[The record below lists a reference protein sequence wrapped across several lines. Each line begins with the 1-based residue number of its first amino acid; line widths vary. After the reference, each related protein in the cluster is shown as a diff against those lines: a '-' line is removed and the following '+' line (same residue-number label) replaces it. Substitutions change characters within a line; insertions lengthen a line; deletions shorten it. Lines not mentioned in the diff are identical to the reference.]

1 MADEATPAQPSW
13 RINLP
18 YETDADGARWLA
30 EIKQGLH
37 VALAAAN
44 YQPGCVAWVK
54 RLKYYLQLDYAL
66 TTEDR
71 AYFAEILYRVVCAP
85 DIGPHVMGYFAVE
98 CTHLIRKKKDLPSSQ
113 MVLEWRPLYNAIL
126 LLTAP
131 KDPSKISLSSS
142 AVAGAMGTLVLHA
155 QRFFAPEST
164 AEILQELLPRMNV
177 HDSSLFALNKGLM
190 LMFLPTGTPPSPQPE
205 PPLSTPPFYWIS
217 TAFSLWAL
225 AQTSMSDAALF
236 LDLFARLAEDQS
248 ASPCNVSWTD
258 EQVRHIFSAG
268 LTSFCLPVGTGS
280 NGNPAGAQAG
290 RTAALSAGGIADSY
304 SQKAAIDPF
313 AKFVVWAARPAI
325 VDTANTSILLRL
337 NELIHAVETYY
348 HPSNAGRWSYG
359 LARFLQ
365 MLSYHF
371 LRRVRLE
378 AKQGCKTPVKERLTA
393 AMRVEFVSILRPVVY
408 LALFGKDSTSV
419 HCIHQTL
426 KYLAWIEPSHIL
438 PGLLERI
445 YPALESLTESHR
457 TISCIGA
464 LYHVALPL
472 FNRAHYP
479 PGGTHLAAL
488 LDLVIPGIDVNDP
501 SKTLNTLMFI
511 RHAFS
516 CVPIID
522 LTKSPAPIL
531 VSDCR
536 SEEDGE
542 EERAAANEECRLGTA
557 AFAGWIER
565 FLERVFA
572 VIENLPQEHGQIKG
586 KRSTET
592 SVIILIQYT
601 LDLLTQQTSPE
612 IEAMALRKV
621 KNFVTE
627 NVIPNATKAVG
638 AICAVTGMPARR
650 LATFVPLCHDQI
662 ISELQHGAA
671 ANATTSSS
679 FPFGFAAMSDARLHW
694 YQCILLNVVQQSGA
708 EALKWKRELL
718 EIARASVKLCQS
730 RRGWKWATKLIRVLM
745 VNASSVFCLEARSVG
760 KTLWANDAWQE
771 ISNLYWGE
779 TPENRELDIE
789 WHVPNDEEKNF
800 ALELMQEFVEFA
812 TSELRK
818 LMAELELGGEGARDK
833 REISRDV
840 QKWSSLLR
848 DCVRGMTTLIAPT
861 AAKASDVV
869 DAASR
874 DQLLPDFDRTPLTAG
889 YCFPPGT
896 AGYDRVQTI
905 RNQITL
911 FLAQLSQ
918 TLRRHAEDDTASI
931 TTVLRCCTDLVS
943 DRGCSRATVE
953 GVARGYN
960 QSRDVV
966 SEGKNIADKHIPRYV
981 LVIKMTV
988 THLTRLEYNATCDCR
1003 TPTGQMELVREL
1015 EHWSVASYAIIRK
1028 EAQKGLSTVLKSS
1041 PDSVK
1046 QLVFWRTVA
1055 ILRSAGRIS
1064 AAGDSATS
1072 GQPTEMESDRL
1083 KGALYLLKISP
1094 LLRIGMTAY
1103 DRARG
1108 VLNGLSIAYT
1118 SDKKSI
1124 KKRWS
1129 VLAKEILGRYQELA
1143 ISTEALPDA
1152 INVAQELAAS
1162 TLDQSL
1168 VARNVCLVAERSAES
1183 RREHSAMIDDLME
1196 TLKKPDIPMS
1206 YRHTLIKFLDAI
1218 LRDDAPV
1225 PLSVTQF
1232 LLTNVNSEEV
1242 GIRQISLKVLRRVLY
1257 AIKRRSKNAT
1267 GSKCPSKVCTRWST
1281 WKPANGDAYIAS
1293 GLTDIRTEE
1302 EWRNAEFI
1310 DNSIGWY
1317 CWPEKHKVRQGT
1329 VTALPGTIPFDDSQ
1343 SRASIDLLCSTLSS
1357 QEFWDR
1363 FFSYRMQEAPGH
1375 SINPTEAAAGIAP
1388 AERFEHSAAE
1398 FYALSATVLGP
1409 RIVLAPLTAK
1419 VESILALGA
1428 EPVHLPEK
1436 AEQRAILE
1444 AVFGLLAGCKYWSWE
1459 DMNTLWTWSAKVIAR
1474 GLAIADTETFPLWP
1488 PALRYAFSQRDP
1500 RRHLPLIRQLLVATD
1515 PVDSAALPG
1524 ATSTQTFFAESK
1536 VLSVARVLLTT
1547 YSWRIGPLAMSLVP
1561 AYLSQLAHPYL
1572 LVRQNIGANLSAL
1585 IAARWVVCAPS
1596 VQDVMAA
1603 SANRTTGAYAGVSI
1617 LDDQGTNIVNTVS
1630 DTIQRLRMDVI
1641 KDSVNATSGAG
1652 ASTDRTTRIALE
1664 YKNAAG
1670 TVLAWFVNALL
1681 SQPAAAHHAYF
1692 PVLLPEVLHMQV
1704 WGDLELQ
1711 QSAQLAAR
1719 SYANYPHPV
1728 QMVPGTLKMIL
1739 DAATIKPEPTTT
1751 SATSPTGSASP
1762 AQIRWQMRF
1771 RVLPLLQV
1779 FYFRHVFLLP
1789 TQSAADVTHYVAS
1802 VILAD
1807 PHVEVRALASTTLAG
1822 LVRCSSDPTA
1832 TILELKNR
1840 FTATLASLTSLAT
1853 RPRGGGGGARVT
1865 AVSSASS
1872 SSAAAAA
1879 AASPVSVYNAD
1890 DLATKIAKKH
1900 AAVLGLAA
1908 LVQAFPYD
1916 VPSWM
1921 PDVLV
1926 TLAKCVG
1933 DSVPIGP
1940 SVSKTFADFR
1950 RTHQDNWQN
1959 DLMAF
1964 NEDQRELLSDL
1975 LISPSYYA

>member
-1 MADEATPAQPSW
+1 MAEIPSPPAEPSW
-13 RINLP
+13 RVNLP
-18 YETDADGARWLA
+18 YETDAEGVRWLA

-44 YQPGCVAWVK
+44 YQPGCVQWVK
-54 RLKYYLQLDYAL
+54 RLKYYLQLEYTL

-71 AYFAEILYRVVCAP
+71 AYFAEILYRVVCTP

-98 CTHLIRKKKDLPSSQ
+98 CTNLLRKKKDLPSSY
-113 MVLEWRPLYNAIL
+113 MVLEWRPLFDAIL

-142 AVAGAMGTLVLHA
+142 AVAGAMGALVLHA

-164 AEILQELLPRMNV
+164 AEILQTLLPRMNV
-177 HDSSLFALNKGLM
+177 HENSWFSLNKGL
-190 LMFLPTGTPPSPQPE
+190 LFMFLPTATPPAPQSGA
-205 PPLSTPPFYWIS
+205 LSTPPFYWIS

-225 AQTSMSDAALF
+225 ARTSMSDAALF
-236 LDLFARLAEDQS
+236 LDVFARLAEDQS
-248 ASPCNVSWTD
+248 SSPSNDAWTD
-258 EQVRHIFSAG
+258 DQVRNIFSAG
-268 LTSFCLPVGTGS
+268 LSCFSLPVGTGS

-290 RTAALSAGGIADSY
+290 RTPALNGGGVADSY

-313 AKFVVWAARPAI
+313 AKFIVWAARPTE
-325 VDTANTSILLRL
+325 VDNANTNILLRL

-371 LRRVRLE
+371 LRRLRQE
-378 AKQGCKTPVKERLTA
+378 AKEGCKTPAGERLTP
-393 AMRVEFVSILRPVVY
+393 AMRAEFVSILRPVVY

-419 HCIHQTL
+419 HCIHNCL
-426 KYLAWIEPSHIL
+426 KYLAWIDPALIL

-472 FNRAHYP
+472 FNRQHYP

-522 LTKSPAPIL
+522 LTRSPAPIL

-536 SEEDGE
+536 MEEDGE

-557 AFAGWIER
+557 MFAGWVER
-565 FLERVFA
+565 FLERTFA
-572 VIENLPQEHGQIKG
+572 VIENLPQEHGQIKA

-592 SVIILIQYT
+592 SVILLIQYT
-601 LDLLTQQTSPE
+601 LDLLSQQTSPE
-612 IEAMALRKV
+612 IEAIALRKV
-621 KNFVTE
+621 KNFVSE

-638 AICAVTGMPARR
+638 VICAVTGMPERR

-662 ISELQHGAA
+662 MSELQHGAA
-671 ANATTSSS
+671 ANPTTSSS

-708 EALKWKRELL
+708 EALKWKKELL
-718 EIARASVKLCQS
+718 EVARASVKLCQS
-730 RRGWKWATKLIRVLM
+730 RRGWKWATKLIRILA

-760 KTLWANDAWQE
+760 KKLWANQAWQE
-771 ISNLYWGE
+771 ISHLYWGE
-779 TPENRELDIE
+779 TPENRLLDIE
-789 WHVPNDEEKNF
+789 WHVPNDAEK
-800 ALELMQEFVEFA
+800 ALVLEFVQEFVDLA
-812 TSELRK
+812 MSELKK
-818 LMAELELGGEGARDK
+818 LMTELEVASEQKRDK
-833 REISRDV
+833 REISRDA
-840 QKWSSLLR
+840 QKWLSLLR
-848 DCVRGMTTLIAPT
+848 NCVRGMTTLIPPT
-861 AAKASDVV
+861 AAKASDV
-869 DAASR
+869 AGGR
-874 DQLLPDFDRTPLTAG
+874 DPLMPDFDRSPLMVG

-896 AGYDRVQTI
+896 AAHDQVQAVRTE
-905 RNQITL
+905 ITS
-911 FLAQLSQ
+911 FLASVSQ
-918 TLRRHAEDDTASI
+918 TLRRHAEDDTACI
-931 TTVLRCCTDLVS
+931 TILLRCCTELLS

-966 SEGKNIADKHIPRYV
+966 SEGKNIANRHTPRYV
-981 LVIKMTV
+981 LIIKMTV
-988 THLTRLEYNATCDCR
+988 IHLARLEYNAVCDCR
-1003 TPTGQMELVREL
+1003 TPAGQMDLLLEL
-1015 EHWSVASYAIIRK
+1015 EHWSVASYAVIRK
-1028 EAQKGLSTVLKSS
+1028 EAQRGLSTVLKSS
-1041 PDSVK
+1041 PDAIK
-1046 QLVFWRTVA
+1046 QLVFWRAVA
-1055 ILRSAGRIS
+1055 ILRSRGRLPVSGDTSTS
-1064 AAGDSATS
+1064 A
-1072 GQPTEMESDRL
+1072 QPTEVESDRL
-1083 KGALYLLKISP
+1083 KGALYLLKTSP

-1108 VLNGLSIAYT
+1108 VLNGLSVAYT

-1124 KKRWS
+1124 KKRWGI
-1129 VLAKEILGRYQELA
+1129 LAKEILGRYQELA
-1143 ISTEALPDA
+1143 VSTAALPDA
-1152 INVAQELAAS
+1152 IMVAQKLAADS
-1162 TLDQSL
+1162 LDQAVL
-1168 VARNVCLVAERSAES
+1168 ARNSKLVTEQAGKS
-1183 RREHSAMIDDLME
+1183 RGEHSLMVNDLME
-1196 TLKKPDIPMS
+1196 TLKRPDIPMS
-1206 YRHTLIKFLDAI
+1206 YRTVLIKFLDAI

-1225 PLSVTQF
+1225 PVSVTQY

-1242 GIRQISLKVLRRVLY
+1242 GIRQMCLKVLRRVLSI
-1257 AIKRRSKNAT
+1257 IKRRAKEAHE
-1267 GSKCPSKVCTRWST
+1267 SKCPSKVYTRRST
-1281 WKPANGDAYIAS
+1281 WKPSSVEAYIAS
-1293 GLTDIRTEE
+1293 GLTDIRSEA
-1302 EWRNAEFI
+1302 EWRNAKFI
-1310 DNSIGWY
+1310 DNSVGWY
-1317 CWPEKHKVRQGT
+1317 CWPEEHKVRQG
-1329 VTALPGTIPFDDSQ
+1329 AAASPPDTIPYDDPE
-1343 SRASIDLLCSTLSS
+1343 SRASIDLLCTTLAGR
-1357 QEFWDR
+1357 EFWEH
-1363 FFSYRMQEAPGH
+1363 FFVYRMQEAPGH

-1388 AERFEHSAAE
+1388 TERFEHGAAQ
-1398 FYALSATVLGP
+1398 FYALAAMVLGP
-1409 RIVLAPLTAK
+1409 RIVLAPLSAK
-1419 VESILALGA
+1419 VNTILALDA
-1428 EPVHLPEK
+1428 DAVRVPEK
-1436 AEQRAILE
+1436 AEQRAVVEVIS
-1444 AVFGLLAGCKYWSWE
+1444 GLLAGCKYWSW
-1459 DMNTLWTWSAKVIAR
+1459 DDVNALWTWSGKVLAR
-1474 GLAIADTETFPLWP
+1474 GLSIADTETFQLWP

-1500 RRHLPLIRQLLVATD
+1500 RRHLPLIRQLIATTGPAD
-1515 PVDSAALPG
+1515 NATLPG
-1524 ATSTQTFFAESK
+1524 ATPTQTFFAESK
-1536 VLSVARVLLTT
+1536 ILSVARVLLTT
-1547 YSWRIGPLAMSLVP
+1547 YAWRLGPLAMSLVP
-1561 AYLSQLAHPYL
+1561 TYLSQLAHPYL

-1585 IAARWVVCAPS
+1585 ISARWVVNAPS

-1603 SANRTTGAYAGVSI
+1603 SASASVGPHAGVLA
-1617 LDDQGTNIVNTVS
+1617 LDDQGASMVKSVV

-1641 KDSVNATSGAG
+1641 HDSANAGGAG
-1652 ASTDRTTRIALE
+1652 TSTDRTAHLALE

-1681 SQPAAAHHAYF
+1681 NQPAAAQHAYF
-1692 PVLLPEVLHMQV
+1692 PLLLPEVLHMQV
-1704 WGDLELQ
+1704 WGDVELQ

-1719 SYANYPHPV
+1719 SYANYPHPA
-1728 QMVPGTLKMIL
+1728 QMVPGTLKMVL
-1739 DAATIKPEPTTT
+1739 EAATAKPEATA
-1751 SATSPTGSASP
+1751 SATS

-1779 FYFRHVFLLP
+1779 FYFRHLFLLP
-1789 TQSAADVTHYVAS
+1789 AQTTADVTHHVAS

-1822 LVRCSSDPTA
+1822 LVRCSSDPA
-1832 TILELKNR
+1832 AMILELKER
-1840 FTATLASLTSLAT
+1840 FTATLAALAPLAT
-1853 RPRGGGGGARVT
+1853 RRGGGARATAASAASGPVT
-1865 AVSSASS
+1865 AQIEPTAEEL
-1872 SSAAAAA
+1872 AAK
-1879 AASPVSVYNAD
+1879 V
-1890 DLATKIAKKH
+1890 AKKH

-1916 VPSWM
+1916 VPPWM

-1926 TLAKCVG
+1926 ALAKCVG

-1950 RTHQDNWQN
+1950 RTHQDNWQTH
-1959 DLMAF
+1959 LTAF
-1964 NEDQRELLSDL
+1964 DEDQRELLADL